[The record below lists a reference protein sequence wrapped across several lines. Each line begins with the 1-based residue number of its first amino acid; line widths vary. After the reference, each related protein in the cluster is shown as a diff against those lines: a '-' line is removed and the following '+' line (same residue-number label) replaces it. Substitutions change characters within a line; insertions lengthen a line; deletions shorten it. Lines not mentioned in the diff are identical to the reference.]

1 MNLKEAFRFQ
11 NKLQSMMAD
20 AQSILGNNGNITKV
34 QNTYLRHK
42 VMAEAEDEVTMEAP
56 STEYSEN
63 ITEMAEFLLFLLDER
78 EKLSAAI
85 HKAKVSL
92 PLGAGLDGEVS
103 LNGKRQEIATLLR
116 HMAGLRNGEVLIPNG
131 GIGYRF
137 NNEGN
142 QVSYRCDVKRV
153 TTINF
158 DRNKIRK
165 MCADLSKKSDETSA
179 ALDAALVNTPVEY
192 EAPFDVNETFAEAFE
207 AHIYRRQALS
217 LLPFVDRL
225 WLFKTEVSLQ
235 VADTHPALDAKTDD
249 VLSGRNRINDRKLFH
264 VHGNRLHLK
273 SFPKRE
279 YFRILEALAKSKSK
293 RDFVKKLS
301 HKEVR
306 S

>member
-42 VMAEAEDEVTMEAP
+42 VMAEAEDEVTMEAS

-85 HKAKVSL
+85 HQAKVSL

-116 HMAGLRNGEVLIPNG
+116 HMAGLRNGEVLISNG
-131 GIGYRF
+131 GVGYRF

-165 MCADLSKKSDETSA
+165 MCADLSKKSDETST

-207 AHIYRRQALS
+207 AHVSALS
-217 LLPFVDRL
+217 
-225 WLFKTEVSLQ
+225 
-235 VADTHPALDAKTDD
+235 
-249 VLSGRNRINDRKLFH
+249 
-264 VHGNRLHLK
+264 
-273 SFPKRE
+273 
-279 YFRILEALAKSKSK
+279 
-293 RDFVKKLS
+293 
-301 HKEVR
+301 
-306 S
+306 

>member
-11 NKLQSMMAD
+11 NKLQSMMTD

-42 VMAEAEDEVTMEAP
+42 VMAEA
-56 STEYSEN
+56 
-63 ITEMAEFLLFLLDER
+63 
-78 EKLSAAI
+78 
-85 HKAKVSL
+85 AKVSL

-192 EAPFDVNETFAEAFE
+192 EAPFDVNETFAETFE
-207 AHIYRRQALS
+207 AHMSALS
-217 LLPFVDRL
+217 
-225 WLFKTEVSLQ
+225 
-235 VADTHPALDAKTDD
+235 
-249 VLSGRNRINDRKLFH
+249 
-264 VHGNRLHLK
+264 
-273 SFPKRE
+273 
-279 YFRILEALAKSKSK
+279 
-293 RDFVKKLS
+293 
-301 HKEVR
+301 
-306 S
+306 